1 MMWFGLSFNIHTKYQ
16 SYMIL
21 LCGMIK
27 IYSLSLSYD
36 INSIL
41 AVIMIPL
48 GFRMIGTEIVF
59 DLK

>member
-1 MMWFGLSFNIHTKYQ
+1 MWYDKNIF
-16 SYMIL
+16 
-21 LCGMIK
+21 IK
-27 IYSLSLSYD
+27 LSYD

-48 GFRMIGTEIVF
+48 VFRMIGTEIVF

>member
-1 MMWFGLSFNIHTKYQ
+1 MWYDKNIF
-16 SYMIL
+16 
-21 LCGMIK
+21 IK
-27 IYSLSLSYD
+27 LSYD

-48 GFRMIGTEIVF
+48 VFRMMIGTEIVF